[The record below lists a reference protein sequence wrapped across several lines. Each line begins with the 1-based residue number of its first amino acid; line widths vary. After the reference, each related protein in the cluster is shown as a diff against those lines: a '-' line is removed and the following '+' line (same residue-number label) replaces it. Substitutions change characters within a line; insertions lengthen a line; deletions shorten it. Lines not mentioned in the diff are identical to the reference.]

1 MAKNKS
7 SCSSS
12 VCHSPPP
19 LFTATGG
26 GGFWLGKAVPCL
38 SLSRH
43 FSLTASMAS
52 PSLSNSRLT
61 LTLTLDFGEPMYG
74 SRIGFW

>member
-1 MAKNKS
+1 MAKNES

-12 VCHSPPP
+12 VCTHHRRSPPP
-19 LFTATGG
+19 PVVEDFGSAM
-26 GGFWLGKAVPCL
+26 AVPCL